1 MQSMSRHPLGIAIL
15 AGFSFIGIMA
25 PAWGQSSGESQ
36 DDAVTL
42 APLTVTGQA
51 ATKTETPF
59 IETPQ
64 TVSVITSEQW
74 QKRGAQSVQRAAAYT
89 PGVSTNQVGASNRYD
104 YLILRGFS
112 DGSINNTYLD
122 GLKLMGDGGAY
133 SSMVIDPYFLERIEI
148 VKGPASVLYGRTS
161 PGGLVALTSKRP
173 EFQDAGELRFSV
185 GNNQQRSAAF
195 DFTGP
200 LDDEHRAAYRIVGLA
215 SAADTQFGPVEE
227 ERYAI
232 APSLTMDLTDATSLT
247 LYAYLQKDPEG
258 GYHSGVPYEGS
269 VESHNG
275 HKIDNGFFDGE
286 DDYDKFERY
295 QRMFGYNIEHRFGN
309 GVTARQK
316 LRYLNAD
323 VRMDQVA
330 QGAEYLYDG
339 AGNLIGENVWVG
351 GSSNELKRYYYGAQ
365 ESLNAWTIDN
375 QVEAK
380 LKSGFID
387 HTVLAGIDYQKLKN
401 DVIYS
406 TASFP
411 NINPFDPSY
420 GSGPTSDISV
430 YADKRRELDQTG
442 VYLQDQMA
450 MGNWRLTLGGR
461 YDWVDVKNTNRNTGD
476 ASERDDTQF
485 SGRAG
490 ALYLFDNGVAPYISY
505 STSFTPNTTADAN
518 GILHKPTEGE
528 QFETGLKYQPVG
540 SQNRYTL
547 SLFHITQENIVTKEP
562 QEQFF
567 SAVGEMESQ
576 GIELEAHTQLTDN
589 FYVQAGYSYTDV
601 TYQETED
608 GTEGNTASQV
618 PRHQASIWGHYAFSD
633 GALAGLDAGLGVRY
647 YADIYA
653 DDQNTEKVPD
663 YTLVDATIGYD
674 LSRVG
679 LQGVTTRLNVNNLL
693 DKEYVASCYNSLQFC
708 YFGAERSVVGTLSY
722 SF

>member
-1 MQSMSRHPLGIAIL
+1 MQPASRHAGMAIVAGLSIIGGI
-15 AGFSFIGIMA
+15 ST
-25 PAWGQSSGESQ
+25 AWSQSSQQ
-36 DDAVTL
+36 DDAVVL

-89 PGVSTNQVGASNRYD
+89 PGVSTNQVGASNRFD

-112 DGSINNTYLD
+112 AGSINNTYLD
-122 GLKLMGDGGAY
+122 GLKIMGDGGSH

-173 EFQDAGELRFSV
+173 EFQEAGELRFRV
-185 GNNQQRSAAF
+185 GNNNQRSAAF
-195 DFTGP
+195 DITGP
-200 LDDEHRAAYRIVGLA
+200 LGNEHRAAYRIVGLA

-232 APSLTMDLTDATSLT
+232 APSLTMDVTDATSLT

-258 GYHSGVPYEGS
+258 GYHAGLPYEGTVTS
-269 VESHNG
+269 RNG
-275 HKIDNGFFDGE
+275 RKISNNFFEGE
-286 DDYDKFERY
+286 EDYDKFERT
-295 QRMFGYNIEHRFGN
+295 QRMFGYELEHRLSEGLIFRQRARHLNSDVELEQVYAFGWASP
-309 GVTARQK
+309 TE
-316 LRYLNAD
+316 LN
-323 VRMDQVA
+323 
-330 QGAEYLYDG
+330 
-339 AGNLIGENVWVG
+339 
-351 GSSNELKRYYYGAQ
+351 RYYSGSV
-365 ESLNAWTIDN
+365 EDLEAWTIDN
-375 QVEAK
+375 QLQVE
-380 LKSGFID
+380 LNGGFVE
-387 HTVLAGIDYQKLKN
+387 HTVLLGVDYQQREN
-401 DVIYS
+401 DVDWPS
-406 TASFP
+406 GLFP
-411 NINPFDPSY
+411 TIDAFDPQY
-420 GSGPTSDISV
+420 GAEPIAISPPLR
-430 YADKRRELDQTG
+430 YKRELSQIG

-461 YDWVDVKNTNRNTGD
+461 HDWVDVKNTNRDTGD

-490 ALYLFDNGVAPYISY
+490 LLYLFDNGVAPYISY
-505 STSFTPNTTADAN
+505 STSFTPNTTADQN
-518 GILHKPTEGE
+518 RILHKPTEGE
-528 QFETGLKYQPVG
+528 QFETGLKYQPPG
-540 SQNRYTL
+540 SQDRYTL

-562 QEQFF
+562 QEDFF
-567 SAVGEMESQ
+567 SAVGEIESQ

-618 PRHQASIWGHYAFSD
+618 PRHQASIWGHYLFGN

-663 YTLVDATIGYD
+663 YTLVDATLGYD
-674 LSRVG
+674 LSRLG

-722 SF
+722 TF